1 MHTYFSPYNYLF
13 FKKKQFNVYLM
24 SSIASALIMI
34 PAGICILL
42 VGNDHP
48 AEWETALRGQV
59 RYYIQQPFCQ

>member
-1 MHTYFSPYNYLF
+1 
-13 FKKKQFNVYLM
+13 M